1 MPLYEY
7 RCPENGQEIEVLHAM
22 SQTIQSWGELC
33 SAAGLPLGDTPPT
46 SPVSRKISS
55 VGLSFPKG
63 NSQLKNMG
71 FTKLVKRESGVYE
84 NVTATG
90 NEKRYMRADDPSS
103 FPDLK
108 KKIRD

>member
-7 RCPENGQEIEVLHAM
+7 LCPENGQEIEVLHSM
-22 SQTIQSWGELC
+22 SHTIRSWGELC
-33 SAAGLPLGDTPPT
+33 DVAGISPGATPPT
-46 SPVSRKISS
+46 SPVTRKISS

-90 NEKRYMRADDPSS
+90 NEKRYMRSDDPSS

-108 KKIRD
+108 RKIRD